1 MDDYWGASIKS
12 IKSHERNRRAT
23 SGSIRVIASRRDQ
36 VTEAAQEV
44 SFRWRQQTG
53 AN

>member
-12 IKSHERNRRAT
+12 IKSYERNRRAT

-44 SFRWRQQTG
+44 SFRLRQQTG